1 MLLASFL
8 LTDHRG
14 GLCFGVCPNPWIN
27 EETEVLFKTLT
38 AHSHVLLDEQTIRHL
53 KPEVRTIYHL
63 VADTWS
69 VSSIPRWCS
78 HVGSKLILHASH
90 TDFLRYINQ
99 KEFEKRICWV
109 LAGQATHEALYP
121 FYAKIMAVLTGST
134 FKVDE
139 RVDFGKERI
148 VVTDRDR
155 HGLAKE
161 LSVDFYD
168 RIYSGKVIDYSK
180 PTIELPFTV
189 TTASLILQQL
199 KEQGLDDDF

>member
-8 LTDHRG
+8 VTDYRG

-27 EETEVLFKTLT
+27 EETQAWFKTLT
-38 AHSHVLLDEQTIRHL
+38 AHNHVLLDEQTIRHL
-53 KPEVRTIYHL
+53 KPEEHTIYHL

-78 HVGSKLILHASH
+78 HVGSNLILHASH

-121 FYAKIMAVLTGST
+121 FYAKIMLVLTGST
-134 FKVDE
+134 FKVAE
-139 RVDFGKERI
+139 KVDFGSNGF
-148 VVTDRDR
+148 VVTDKDQY
-155 HGLAKE
+155 GLAKE
-161 LSVDFYD
+161 LSIDLYD

-189 TTASLILQQL
+189 TIASLTLQQL